1 MRDVRPDFPIL
12 RQQVHGHRLVYLD
25 SAATTQKPR
34 QVIDAIAGYYES
46 LNANVH
52 RGAYDLAVRATE
64 AYEAV
69 RGDVAAFVG
78 APDPAGVIFVRG
90 TTEAI
95 NLVASSLGR
104 ARVRKGDTIVVTAME
119 HHSNLIPW
127 QLLAEAREA
136 QLVMVELTPD
146 RQIDMDDYRRA
157 LEREPKIVSFT
168 HVSNVLGTINPVVE
182 LTRLA
187 HDAGAAVVVDGAQA
201 VPHLPVNVASLD
213 ADFYVFS
220 GHKMLAPMG
229 IGVLVGKPALLDAMP
244 PYHGGGEMIRTVH
257 DTSATYAPLPH
268 KFEAGTPN
276 VEGAV
281 GLGAAIRYLRD
292 LGMDEVAGH
301 ERALARYAL
310 ERLAAVEDLTLYG
323 PAGERAGVVSFTLAD
338 IHPHDLATIV
348 DSEGVAIRAGHH
360 CAQPLMR
367 RLDVAATARATFY
380 VYNTREDVDALVAAL
395 EKARSLFGYA
405 RA

>member
-12 RQQVHGHRLVYLD
+12 QLKVHGHRLVYLD

-34 QVIDAIAGYYES
+34 QVIDAIAEYYRT

-69 RGDVAAFVG
+69 RTEVAAFVG
-78 APDPAGVIFVRG
+78 APDPSGVIFVRG

-95 NLVASSLGR
+95 NLVAASLGR
-104 ARVRKGDTIVVTAME
+104 VRVRKGDTIVVTAME
-119 HHSNLIPW
+119 HHSNLVPW

-136 QLVMVELTPD
+136 RLAMVELTPD
-146 RQIDMDDYRRA
+146 WQIDVDDFRRA
-157 LEREPKIVSFT
+157 LEREPKIVALA
-168 HVSNVLGTINPVVE
+168 HVSNVLGTVNPVAE

-187 HDAGAAVVVDGAQA
+187 HDAGAVVLVDGAQA
-201 VPHLPVNVASLD
+201 VPHLPVNVAALD

-229 IGVLVGKPALLDAMP
+229 IGALVGKAALLDTMP

-257 DTSATYAPLPH
+257 DSSSTYAPLPH

-281 GLGAAIRYLRD
+281 GLGAAIRYLNG
-292 LGMDEVAGH
+292 LGMEEVAAH
-301 ERALARYAL
+301 ERELARV
-310 ERLAAVEDLTLYG
+310 RPAAARGDRRSDAVWSG
-323 PAGERAGVVSFTLAD
+323 GRARGRRVVHA
-338 IHPHDLATIV
+338 
-348 DSEGVAIRAGHH
+348 
-360 CAQPLMR
+360 R
-367 RLDVAATARATFY
+367 RY
-380 VYNTREDVDALVAAL
+380 SP
-395 EKARSLFGYA
+395 ARSRDDRGQ
-405 RA
+405 

>member
-1 MRDVRPDFPIL
+1 MRDVRADFPIL
-12 RQQVHGHRLVYLD
+12 EQETHGRRLVYLD
-25 SAATTQKPR
+25 SAATSQKPR
-34 QVIDAIAGYYES
+34 QVIESIVEYYES

-69 RGDVAAFVG
+69 RAEVAAFVG
-78 APDPAGVIFVRG
+78 APDPNGVIFVRG
-90 TTEAI
+90 TTEAV
-95 NLVASSLGR
+95 NLIASSLGR
-104 ARVRKGDTIVVTAME
+104 VRIWKGDTIVVTAME
-119 HHSNLIPW
+119 HHSNLVPW

-136 QLVMVELTPD
+136 RLVMVELTPD
-146 RQIDMDDYRRA
+146 WQIDLDDFKRA
-157 LEREPKIVSFT
+157 LEREPKIVTFT
-168 HVSNVLGTINPVVE
+168 HVSNVLGTINPVAE

-187 HDAGAAVVVDGAQA
+187 HDAGAIVVVDGAQA
-201 VPHLPVNVASLD
+201 VPHLPVNVTALD

-229 IGVLVGKPALLDAMP
+229 IGALIGKPALLDAMP
-244 PYHGGGEMIRTVH
+244 PYHGGGEMIKNVH
-257 DTSATYAPLPH
+257 DTSSTYAPLPH

-281 GLGAAIRYLRD
+281 GLGAAIGYLRD
-292 LGMDEVAGH
+292 LGMDEVAAH
-301 ERALARYAL
+301 ERALARYAV
-310 ERLAAVEDLTLYG
+310 ERLAAIDGLTLYG

-367 RLDVAATARATFY
+367 RLNVAATARATFY
-380 VYNTREDVDALVAAL
+380 VYNTRDDVDVLVAAL
-395 EKARSLFGYA
+395 EKARTLFGYVHA
-405 RA
+405 

>member
-12 RQQVHGHRLVYLD
+12 QSEVHGRRLIYLD
-25 SAATTQKPR
+25 SAATTQKPN
-34 QVIDAIAGYYES
+34 QVIDAIAEYYRS

-69 RGDVAAFVG
+69 RGEVAAFVG
-78 APDPAGVIFVRG
+78 APDPAGVVFVRG
-90 TTEAI
+90 ATEAI

-104 ARVRKGDTIVVTAME
+104 LRVRAGDEIVVTAME

-136 QLVMVELTPD
+136 RLVMVELTRD
-146 RQIDMDDYRRA
+146 GQIDLADFRRA
-157 LEREPKIVSFT
+157 LERQPRLVAFT
-168 HVSNVLGTINPVVE
+168 HVSNVLGTVNPVAE
-182 LTRLA
+182 MTRLA
-187 HDAGAAVVVDGAQA
+187 HDAGAAVLVDGAQA
-201 VPHLPVNVASLD
+201 VPHLPVDVTALD
-213 ADFYVFS
+213 CDFYVFS
-220 GHKMLAPMG
+220 GHKMLGPMG
-229 IGVLVGKPALLDAMP
+229 IGALIGKPALLDAMP

-257 DTSATYAPLPH
+257 DTTATYAPLPH

-276 VEGAV
+276 VEGAI

-292 LGMDEVAGH
+292 LGMPEVAAH
-301 ERALARYAL
+301 ERALTRYAL
-310 ERLAAVEDLTLYG
+310 ERLGTVEGVTLYG
-323 PAGERAGVVSFTLAD
+323 PAERAGVVSFTLAD

-395 EKARSLFGYA
+395 EKARTLFGYA
-405 RA
+405 HA

>member
-1 MRDVRPDFPIL
+1 VRDVRPDFPIL
-12 RQQVHGHRLVYLD
+12 HQAIHGRPFVYLD

-34 QVIDAIAGYYES
+34 QVIEAIAEYYRT

-69 RGDVAAFVG
+69 RAEVAAFVG
-78 APDPAGVIFVRG
+78 APDPAGVVFVRG

-104 ARVRKGDTIVVTAME
+104 SRVRAGDTIVVTAME

-127 QLLAEAREA
+127 QLLAEARDA
-136 QLVMVELTPD
+136 RLVMVELTAD
-146 RQIDMDDYRRA
+146 GRIDGDDFRRA
-157 LEREPKIVSFT
+157 LERHPRIVAFP
-168 HVSNVLGTINPVVE
+168 HVSNVLGTVNPVAE

-187 HDAGAAVVVDGAQA
+187 HDAGAVVVVDGAQA
-201 VPHLPVNVASLD
+201 VPHLAVDVAGLD
-213 ADFYVFS
+213 CDLYAFS
-220 GHKMLAPMG
+220 GHKMLGPMG

-244 PYHGGGEMIRTVH
+244 PYHGGGEMIRTVQ
-257 DTSATYAPLPH
+257 DTTATYAPLPH

-276 VEGAV
+276 VEGAI
-281 GLGAAIRYLRD
+281 GLGAAIRYLQG
-292 LGMDEVAGH
+292 LGMHEVAAH
-301 ERALARYAL
+301 ERALTGYAL
-310 ERLAAVEDLTLYG
+310 ERLATVEGIRVYG
-323 PAGERAGVVSFTLAD
+323 PAERAGVVSFTLAD

-395 EKARSLFGYA
+395 EKARALFGYA
-405 RA
+405 HA

>member
-1 MRDVRPDFPIL
+1 MRDVRADFPIL
-12 RQQVHGHRLVYLD
+12 QQASHGRRLVYLD

-34 QVIDAIAGYYES
+34 QVIDAIADYYRS

-69 RGDVAAFVG
+69 RSEVAAFVG
-78 APDPAGVIFVRG
+78 APDPSGVIFVRG

-95 NLVASSLGR
+95 NLVAASLGR
-104 ARVRKGDTIVVTAME
+104 ARVRAGDTIVVTAME

-127 QLLAEAREA
+127 QLLAEARDA
-136 QLVMVELTPD
+136 RLVMVELTAD
-146 RQIDMDDYRRA
+146 GRVDEGDFRRA
-157 LEREPKIVSFT
+157 LERQPRIVAFT
-168 HVSNVLGTINPVVE
+168 HVSNVLGTVNPVAA

-187 HDAGAAVVVDGAQA
+187 HDAGALVVVDGAQA
-201 VPHLPVNVASLD
+201 VPHLAVNVAALD
-213 ADFYVFS
+213 CDFYAFS
-220 GHKMLAPMG
+220 GHKMLGPMG

-244 PYHGGGEMIRTVH
+244 PYHGGGEMIRAVQ
-257 DTSATYAPLPH
+257 DTTATYAPLPH

-276 VEGAV
+276 VEGAM
-281 GLGAAIRYLRD
+281 GLGAAIRYLQG
-292 LGMDEVAGH
+292 LGMDEVAAH

-310 ERLAAVEDLTLYG
+310 ERLATVEGVKVYG
-323 PAGERAGVVSFTLAD
+323 PAERAGVVSFTLAD

-395 EKARSLFGYA
+395 EKARALFGYA
-405 RA
+405 HA

>member
-1 MRDVRPDFPIL
+1 MRDVRSDFPIL
-12 RQQVHGHRLVYLD
+12 QRPVRGRRLVYLD

-34 QVIDAIAGYYES
+34 QVIEAIVGYYET

-69 RGDVAAFVG
+69 RGEVAAFVG
-78 APDPAGVIFVRG
+78 APDPSGVIFVRG

-104 ARVRKGDTIVVTAME
+104 VRVQKGDTIVVTAME

-136 QLVMVELTPD
+136 HLVMVELTPD
-146 RQIDMDDYRRA
+146 WQIDLDDFRRA
-157 LEREPKIVSFT
+157 LEREPKIVTFT
-168 HVSNVLGTINPVVE
+168 HVSNVLGTINPVAE

-187 HDAGAAVVVDGAQA
+187 HDAGAVVVVDGAQA
-201 VPHLPVNVASLD
+201 VPHVPVNVAALD

-229 IGVLVGKPALLDAMP
+229 IGALIGKPALLDVMP
-244 PYHGGGEMIRTVH
+244 PYHGGGEMIRTVL

-292 LGMDEVAGH
+292 LGMEDVAAH
-301 ERALARYAL
+301 ERELAQYAL
-310 ERLAAVEDLTLYG
+310 ERLGAIEDLTLFG
-323 PAGERAGVVSFTLAD
+323 PPGVRAGVVSFTLAD

-367 RLDVAATARATFY
+367 RLNVAATARATFY
-380 VYNTREDVDALVAAL
+380 VYNTRDDVDALVAAL
-395 EKARSLFGYA
+395 EKARALFGYA
-405 RA
+405 HA

>member
-12 RQQVHGHRLVYLD
+12 QLKVHGHRLVYLD

-34 QVIDAIAGYYES
+34 QVIDAIAEYYAT

-52 RGAYDLAVRATE
+52 RGAYDLAVRATD

-69 RGDVAAFVG
+69 RGEVAAFVG
-78 APDPAGVIFVRG
+78 APDPSGVIFVRG

-104 ARVRKGDTIVVTAME
+104 VRVRKGDTIVVTAME
-119 HHSNLIPW
+119 HHSNLVPW

-136 QLVMVELTPD
+136 RLVMVELTPD
-146 RQIDMDDYRRA
+146 WQIDVEDFRRA
-157 LEREPKIVSFT
+157 LEREPKIVAFA
-168 HVSNVLGTINPVVE
+168 HVSNVLGTVNPVAE
-182 LTRLA
+182 LIRLA
-187 HDAGAAVVVDGAQA
+187 HDAGAVVLVDGAQA
-201 VPHLPVNVASLD
+201 VPHLPVNVAALD

-229 IGVLVGKPALLDAMP
+229 IGALVGKPALLDTMP

-257 DTSATYAPLPH
+257 DSSSTYAPLPH

-281 GLGAAIRYLRD
+281 GLGAAMRYLNE
-292 LGMDEVAGH
+292 LGMEEVAAH
-301 ERALARYAL
+301 ERDLARYAL
-310 ERLAAVEDLTLYG
+310 KRLAAIDDLTLYG
-323 PAGERAGVVSFTLAD
+323 PAGERAGVVSFTLGD

-380 VYNTREDVDALVAAL
+380 VYNTRDDVDALVAAL
-395 EKARSLFGYA
+395 EKARTLFGYA
-405 RA
+405 HA

>member
-1 MRDVRPDFPIL
+1 MRDVRSDFPIL
-12 RQQVHGHRLVYLD
+12 HREVHGHRLVYLD

-34 QVIDAIAGYYES
+34 QVIDAIVEYYSS

-69 RGDVAAFVG
+69 RAEVATFVG
-78 APDPAGVIFVRG
+78 APDPNGVIFVRG

-104 ARVRKGDTIVVTAME
+104 VRVQKGDTIVVTAME

-136 QLVMVELTPD
+136 HLVMVELTSD
-146 RQIDMDDYRRA
+146 WQIDLAGYRRA
-157 LEREPKIVSFT
+157 LERSPKIVTFT
-168 HVSNVLGTINPVVE
+168 HVSNVLGTINPVAD

-187 HDAGAAVVVDGAQA
+187 HDAGAVVLVDGAQA
-201 VPHLPVNVASLD
+201 VPHMPVNVAALD

-229 IGVLVGKPALLDAMP
+229 IGALIGKPALLDAMP
-244 PYHGGGEMIRTVH
+244 PYQGGGEMIRTVH

-281 GLGAAIRYLRD
+281 GLGAAIRYLD
-292 LGMDEVAGH
+292 ALGMDEVAAH

-310 ERLAAVEDLTLYG
+310 ERLATIDALTLYG
-323 PAGERAGVVSFTLAD
+323 PAGDRAGVVSFTLAD

-395 EKARSLFGYA
+395 EKARTLFGYA
-405 RA
+405 HA

>member
-12 RQQVHGHRLVYLD
+12 HQEVHGRQLIYLD

-34 QVIDAIAGYYES
+34 AVIDAISEYYCS

-52 RGAYDLAVRATE
+52 LGAYDLAVRATE

-69 RGDVAAFVG
+69 RGEVAAFVG
-78 APDPAGVIFVRG
+78 APDPSGVIFVRG
-90 TTEAI
+90 ATEAI

-104 ARVRKGDTIVVTAME
+104 LRVRAGDTIVVTAME

-127 QLLAEAREA
+127 QLAAEAREA
-136 QLVMVELTPD
+136 RLVMVELTRD
-146 RQIDMDDYRRA
+146 GQIDLADFRRA
-157 LEREPKIVSFT
+157 LERRPRIVAFT
-168 HVSNVLGTINPVVE
+168 HVSNVLGTINPVAE

-187 HDAGAAVVVDGAQA
+187 HDAGATVVVDGAQA
-201 VPHLPVNVASLD
+201 VPHLAVNVAELD
-213 ADFYVFS
+213 CDFYVFS
-220 GHKMLAPMG
+220 GHKMLGPMG
-229 IGVLVGKPALLDAMP
+229 IGALIGKPALLDAMP

-257 DTSATYAPLPH
+257 DTTATYARLPH

-276 VEGAV
+276 VEGAI
-281 GLGAAIRYLRD
+281 GLGAAIRYLRN
-292 LGMDEVAGH
+292 LGMDEVAAH
-301 ERALARYAL
+301 ERALTRYAL
-310 ERLAAVEDLTLYG
+310 ERLATVEGVTLYG
-323 PAGERAGVVSFTLAD
+323 PAERAGVVSFTLGD

-348 DSEGVAIRAGHH
+348 DSEGIAIRAGHH

-367 RLDVAATARATFY
+367 RLGVAATARATFY

-395 EKARSLFGYA
+395 EKARTLFGYVHA
-405 RA
+405 